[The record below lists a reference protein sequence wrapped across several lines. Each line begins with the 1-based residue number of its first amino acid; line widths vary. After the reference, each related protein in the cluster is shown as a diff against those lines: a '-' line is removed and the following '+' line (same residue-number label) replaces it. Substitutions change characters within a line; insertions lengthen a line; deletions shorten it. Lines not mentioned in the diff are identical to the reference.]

1 MNKEQSSL
9 YEARQRVLAML
20 ARWDELSDIW
30 NSLTVA
36 QERELVEFA
45 RAMAEG
51 NRDDD

>member
-1 MNKEQSSL
+1 VNKEQSSL

-20 ARWDELSDIW
+20 ARWDELNELW

-36 QERELVEFA
+36 QERELVETA
-45 RAMAEG
+45 RAMVEG